1 LFGHVP
7 KRPKAFSPT
16 IARNQLK
23 SARIVPFGLS
33 SGGVIAIRLGVV
45 VTGKPHAASGL
56 AFDELEHELAVVM
69 RRARGLSGALARD
82 VHPDVDASAYGLLA
96 RIDEVGSVRVTDL
109 ASYFSVGKPTVSRQV
124 ALLEQLNLVQRTQ
137 NEEDAR
143 SRHLS
148 LTDAGRALLERA
160 REARRERTRATL
172 EAWTAEDVAQFAT
185 LLRRFNETF

>member
-1 LFGHVP
+1 V
-7 KRPKAFSPT
+7 T
-16 IARNQLK
+16 I
-23 SARIVPFGLS
+23 GLS
-33 SGGVIAIRLGVV
+33 YRGVIAIRLDSV
-45 VTGKPHAASGL
+45 VTGKSQADDNA

-69 RRARGLSGALARD
+69 RRARGLSGAMARD
-82 VHPDVDASAYGLLA
+82 VHPEVDASAYGLLA

-148 LTDAGRALLERA
+148 LTDAGRALLDRA

-172 EAWTAEDVAQFAT
+172 ETWTSEEVAQFAL
-185 LLRRFNETF
+185 LLRRFNEAL

>member
-1 LFGHVP
+1 
-7 KRPKAFSPT
+7 
-16 IARNQLK
+16 
-23 SARIVPFGLS
+23 
-33 SGGVIAIRLGVV
+33 VIAIRLDVV
-45 VTGKPHAASGL
+45 VTGKPHAGRGTAY
-56 AFDELEHELAVVM
+56 DELEHELAVVM

-96 RIDEVGSVRVTDL
+96 RIEEVGSVRVTDL

-124 ALLEQLNLVQRTQ
+124 ALLEQMALVQRTQ

-148 LTDAGRALLERA
+148 LTDAGRAVLERA

-172 EAWTAEDVAQFAT
+172 EAWSSEEVTQFAT
-185 LLRRFNETF
+185 LLRRFNESL

>member
-1 LFGHVP
+1 
-7 KRPKAFSPT
+7 
-16 IARNQLK
+16 
-23 SARIVPFGLS
+23 
-33 SGGVIAIRLGVV
+33 VIAIRLDSV
-45 VTGKPHAASGL
+45 VTGKPHAEQHA
-56 AFDELEHELAVVM
+56 AFEDLEHELAVVM

-82 VHPDVDASAYGLLA
+82 VHPEVDASAYGLLA

-148 LTDAGRALLERA
+148 LTDAGRALLDKA
-160 REARRERTRATL
+160 RDARRERTRATL
-172 EAWTAEDVAQFAT
+172 EAWSPEEVAQFAT
-185 LLRRFNETF
+185 LLRRFNEAF

>member
-1 LFGHVP
+1 
-7 KRPKAFSPT
+7 
-16 IARNQLK
+16 
-23 SARIVPFGLS
+23 
-33 SGGVIAIRLGVV
+33 VIAIRLDDV
-45 VTGKPHAASGL
+45 VTGKPHTAQAA
-56 AFDELEHELAVVM
+56 AYDELEHELAVVM
-69 RRARGLSGALARD
+69 RRARGLSGAMARD
-82 VHPDVDASAYGLLA
+82 VHPEVDASAYGLLA

-124 ALLEQLNLVQRTQ
+124 ALLEQLSLVQRTQ

-172 EAWTAEDVAQFAT
+172 EAWSPEDVAQFAT
-185 LLRRFNETF
+185 LLRRFNEAL